1 MLIESNLK
9 KLNEQVFDKFIS
21 ILDKFQNKENIVIW
35 LSWGSSILWFYEILK
50 TKANI
55 IDKSIWQK
63 IQFVFVDERIVS
75 LDHNDSNYKL
85 NKDYLFDFLLEN
97 NYIKNSQIIT
107 IDLKAIDIVQNYF
120 QKVPYIDIW
129 LFGVGPDG
137 HTCSLFPWH
146 KLNDMEGISFLEI
159 KDSPKPPSNRITLS
173 KDYIATIPYIFIY
186 FIWEGKKEAFQNFQN
201 VDISKKNCPCK
212 YALDSQN
219 CIVVSDIKL

>member
-1 MLIESNLK
+1 M
-9 KLNEQVFDKFIS
+9 
-21 ILDKFQNKENIVIW
+21 
-35 LSWGSSILWFYEILK
+35 K

-120 QKVPYIDIW
+120 QKVPYIDI
-129 LFGVGPDG
+129 
-137 HTCSLFPWH
+137 
-146 KLNDMEGISFLEI
+146 
-159 KDSPKPPSNRITLS
+159 
-173 KDYIATIPYIFIY
+173 
-186 FIWEGKKEAFQNFQN
+186 
-201 VDISKKNCPCK
+201 
-212 YALDSQN
+212 
-219 CIVVSDIKL
+219 